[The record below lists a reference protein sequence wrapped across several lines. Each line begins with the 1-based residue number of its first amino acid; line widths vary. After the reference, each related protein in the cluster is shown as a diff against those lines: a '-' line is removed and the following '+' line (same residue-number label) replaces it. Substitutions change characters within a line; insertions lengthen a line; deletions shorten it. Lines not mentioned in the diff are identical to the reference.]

1 MKCVF
6 FDKQTSYNFKYYKW
20 LIVNDYLS
28 LASMFNTHTS
38 NNFQNQM
45 YSASQISNTNYD
57 RLRKLNEKLNEFQ
70 VILE

>member
-1 MKCVF
+1 
-6 FDKQTSYNFKYYKW
+6 
-20 LIVNDYLS
+20 
-28 LASMFNTHTS
+28 MFNTHTS